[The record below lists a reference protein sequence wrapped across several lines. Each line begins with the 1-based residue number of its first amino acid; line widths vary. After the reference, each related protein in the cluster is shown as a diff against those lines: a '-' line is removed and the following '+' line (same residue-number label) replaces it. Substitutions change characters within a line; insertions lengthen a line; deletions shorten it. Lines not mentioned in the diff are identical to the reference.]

1 MEVKAVD
8 AARVE
13 AIARSIGGDIM
24 VEMMDGVD
32 ELRKWNVVRSWR
44 LLRNNMVHCE
54 EQSLLRLLRFLV
66 DTLYGRAD
74 VMLNSARNAP

>member
-1 MEVKAVD
+1 MD
-8 AARVE
+8 AERVE

-44 LLRNNMVHCE
+44 QLRNSLRNNRCCAFYV
-54 EQSLLRLLRFLV
+54 F
-66 DTLYGRAD
+66 
-74 VMLNSARNAP
+74 

>member
-24 VEMMDGVD
+24 VEMMDVD

-44 LLRNNMVHCE
+44 LLRN
-54 EQSLLRLLRFLV
+54 
-66 DTLYGRAD
+66 TL
-74 VMLNSARNAP
+74 